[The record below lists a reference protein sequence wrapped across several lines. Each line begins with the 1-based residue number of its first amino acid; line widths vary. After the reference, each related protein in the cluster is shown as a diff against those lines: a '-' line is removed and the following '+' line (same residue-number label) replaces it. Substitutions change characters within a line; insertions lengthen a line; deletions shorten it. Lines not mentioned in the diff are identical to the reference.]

1 MRTIRPLLFL
11 IVIALLIAAC
21 GGASSGALAP
31 VGEVVRNP
39 PAARTSAAEAPRAPR
54 RQIQIHS
61 PALGGGQIA
70 AVDDAKI
77 IRTGTMSLEVS
88 DVGNA
93 LRVARDAIVGL
104 GGYVGAS
111 TTSNDGEQ
119 PSAEITYRIPA
130 DKWEAALDS
139 LRGLNGLTT
148 KVVTEHTEAVE
159 VTSQVIDLEARIA
172 NLRASEIA
180 LQGIAAKAIRI
191 SDVLEVQAQLTETR
205 GQIETLTA
213 QLKDL
218 NDRAGYAT
226 LTVQFNVPI
235 LAVEVAQQ
243 AWDPTTVVDEAAA
256 SMVSVL
262 QGLATAGIWFVI
274 VWLPILLVV
283 GVVTV
288 IVIAIARRLGYGR
301 RTPGGAAAGT
311 DRRRGPGARASGRDG
326 PRAVAPCAGDRP
338 DRTLRPDLG
347 GVRPLV
353 GAGPRTRRRRAA
365 RRGSNRRSPAGSG

>member
-11 IVIALLIAAC
+11 IAITALIAAC
-21 GGASSGALAP
+21 GGSTAASAGSAAQ
-31 VGEVVRNP
+31 
-39 PAARTSAAEAPRAPR
+39 PAALPADEAVGNGGGRGLSDGAAGAPTANP
-54 RQIQIHS
+54 Q
-61 PALGGGQIA
+61 PASGVGGGQIA

-77 IRTGTMSLEVS
+77 IRTGTMAIEVS

-130 DKWEAALDS
+130 DRWEAALDS

-172 NLRASEIA
+172 NLRASEVP
-180 LQGIAAKAIRI
+180 LQGIAAKAIKI
-191 SDVLEVQAQLTETR
+191 SNVLEVQAQLTQTR
-205 GQIETLTA
+205 GDIETLTA

-218 NDRAGYAT
+218 NDRAGYGT
-226 LTVQFNVPI
+226 LAVQFNVPI

-243 AWDPTTVVDEAAA
+243 AWEPTAIVDEAAA
-256 SMVSVL
+256 TTVSVL
-262 QGLATAGIWFVI
+262 QGLAT
-274 VWLPILLVV
+274 
-283 GVVTV
+283 
-288 IVIAIARRLGYGR
+288 
-301 RTPGGAAAGT
+301 
-311 DRRRGPGARASGRDG
+311 
-326 PRAVAPCAGDRP
+326 
-338 DRTLRPDLG
+338 
-347 GVRPLV
+347 
-353 GAGPRTRRRRAA
+353 
-365 RRGSNRRSPAGSG
+365 

>member
-1 MRTIRPLLFL
+1 MRTIRPILFL
-11 IVIALLIAAC
+11 IAIATLIAAC
-21 GGASSGALAP
+21 GGAASASLGP
-31 VGEVVRNP
+31 VGEAVQP
-39 PAARTSAAEAPRAPR
+39 GGGK
-54 RQIQIHS
+54 
-61 PALGGGQIA
+61 ALGGSAEGAPPANPAPVTGVGGQVA

-77 IRTGTMSLEVS
+77 IRTGTMSLEVK

-111 TTSNDGEQ
+111 RTANDGEQ

-130 DKWEAALDS
+130 AKWEAALDI

-159 VTSQVIDLEARIA
+159 VTSQVIDLEARIL
-172 NLRASEIA
+172 NLRASETA
-180 LQGIAAKAIRI
+180 LQGIAAKATRI

-235 LAVEVAQQ
+235 LAVDVAQQ
-243 AWDPTTVVDEAAA
+243 AWEPTTVVDEAAA
-256 SMVSVL
+256 TMVSVL

-274 VWLPILLVV
+274 VWLPILLIFGIVAA
-283 GVVTV
+283 

-301 RTPGGAAAGT
+301 RTPGGL
-311 DRRRGPGARASGRDG
+311 P
-326 PRAVAPCAGDRP
+326 PAPI
-338 DRTLRPDLG
+338 
-347 GVRPLV
+347 V
-353 GAGPRTRRRRAA
+353 GEG
-365 RRGSNRRSPAGSG
+365 

>member
-11 IVIALLIAAC
+11 IVIAMLIAAC
-21 GGASSGALAP
+21 GGATSAPAAAPNDGTVGNGGGKALGGGAEGA
-31 VGEVVRNP
+31 P
-39 PAARTSAAEAPRAPR
+39 PANPAPQPGV
-54 RQIQIHS
+54 
-61 PALGGGQIA
+61 GGGQIA

-93 LRVARDAIVGL
+93 VRVARDAIVGL

-111 TTSNDGEQ
+111 TTSNDGDQ

-130 DKWEAALDS
+130 DKWEAALDI
-139 LRGLNGLTT
+139 LRGLNGLTK
-148 KVVTEHTEAVE
+148 KVVTEHTEAIE

-172 NLRASEIA
+172 NLRASETA
-180 LQGIAAKAIRI
+180 LQGIAAKATRI
-191 SDVLEVQAQLTETR
+191 TDVLEVQAQLTETR

-235 LAVEVAQQ
+235 MAVEVAQQ
-243 AWDPTTVVDEAAA
+243 AWEPTTVVDEAAA
-256 SMVSVL
+256 TMVSVL

-274 VWLPILLVV
+274 VWLPILLVI
-283 GVVTV
+283 GVVAV
-288 IVIAIARRLGYGR
+288 IVVAIARRFGYGR
-301 RTPGGAAAGT
+301 RTTGGL
-311 DRRRGPGARASGRDG
+311 P
-326 PRAVAPCAGDRP
+326 PAPI
-338 DRTLRPDLG
+338 
-347 GVRPLV
+347 V
-353 GAGPRTRRRRAA
+353 GEG
-365 RRGSNRRSPAGSG
+365 